1 MASRLRLREVRRE
14 DRNVDK
20 LEKERP
26 YWEENNNMRG
36 MNSPYMYNGSDH
48 RCERQETTEIRF
60 IDASRGSILN
70 VCVCVHM
77 RKKQAKNY
85 SSKL

>member
-26 YWEENNNMRG
+26 YWEENNNMCGRDL
-36 MNSPYMYNGSDH
+36 PYEYVSSDH
-48 RCERQETTEIRF
+48 RCERFVLTSVICEKQEESDSLTHPE
-60 IDASRGSILN
+60 
-70 VCVCVHM
+70 VM
-77 RKKQAKNY
+77 Y
-85 SSKL
+85 

>member
-1 MASRLRLREVRRE
+1 MASRLRFREVRRE

-36 MNSPYMYNGSDH
+36 KDLPYRHVNSGY
-48 RCERQETTEIRF
+48 RCERLVLT
-60 IDASRGSILN
+60 S
-70 VCVCVHM
+70 VCE
-77 RKKQAKNY
+77 KQVESDSLTHPEVMY
-85 SSKL
+85 

>member
-26 YWEENNNMRG
+26 YWEENNNMCGRDL
-36 MNSPYMYNGSDH
+36 PYRHVSSDH
-48 RCERQETTEIRF
+48 RCERFVLTVTCIRRIRF
-60 IDASRGSILN
+60 IDASRSNVLN
-70 VCVCVHM
+70 VCVCAHM
-77 RKKQAKNY
+77 R
-85 SSKL
+85 